1 MMLSVIVPCRNE
13 IRYIHGFM
21 RALLGQ
27 ELPPGVEW
35 EVLIADGHSSD
46 GTRAVLEQYAAR
58 HGFLAILDNP
68 AGIVSIGLNE
78 AIRRARG
85 EVVVRMDVH
94 AAYAPDYVAQCL
106 AVLEETGA
114 ENVGGPARSLP
125 GESYMQ
131 GAIAVAYHSP
141 FGSGGAR
148 FHNIAYEGP
157 VDTVAFGCWRRSTL
171 LELGLF
177 DEALVRNQDDELNLR
192 LARRGGLIWQ
202 SPRIG
207 CWHKPR
213 ATLRRLFTQ
222 YEQYGYWK
230 PYVIRKHR
238 LPASVRHV
246 VPAAFVGGLLALGAL
261 APFSVPARWLLAA
274 VAVLYAVANLT
285 ATAAASRGGNLRFA
299 PVLPLVFATLH
310 FSYGLGFLRGMLQAV
325 LVGQALGLRRPL
337 RPPARPTG

>member
-1 MMLSVIVPCRNE
+1 MMLSVIVPCRDE
-13 IRYIHGFM
+13 IRYIHAFM
-21 RALLGQ
+21 RALLAQ
-27 ELPPGVEW
+27 QLPPGVEW
-35 EVLIADGHSSD
+35 EALIADGGSTD
-46 GTRAVLEQYAAR
+46 GTRAVLEEYAAR
-58 HGFLAILDNP
+58 RRFLIILDNP
-68 AGIVSIGLNE
+68 AGIVSTGLNE

-94 AAYAPDYVAQCL
+94 AAYAPDYIAQCL

-148 FHNIAYEGP
+148 FHNVAYEGP

-171 LELGLF
+171 LALGLF

-213 ATLRRLFTQ
+213 TTLRRLFSQ
-222 YEQYGYWK
+222 YAQYGYWK

-238 LPASVRHV
+238 LPASVRHLA
-246 VPAAFVGGLLALGAL
+246 PASFVGGLLALAAV
-261 APFSVPARWLLAA
+261 APFSAGARGMFAALLGIYALANLAA
-274 VAVLYAVANLT
+274 TV
-285 ATAAASRGGNLRFA
+285 AAARRGNLRFA
-299 PVLPLVFATLH
+299 PVLPVVFATLH
-310 FSYGLGFLRGMLQAV
+310 FSYGLGFLRGILRLAR
-325 LVGQALGLRRPL
+325 RRPS
-337 RPPARPTG
+337 GQS